1 MNEPLNIEETSGDR
15 LVWKMTQTLEEAQIK
30 AQQEAANVMG
40 TTIPVMIFRQGKRTH
55 LTGAVPMGFI
65 ADKILVQ
72 GAEKRSRLA
81 DAKSALNRPEDPSH
95 TAVIAKYLF
104 DNYREKYILPP
115 LTLNL
120 RQRVSLY
127 VPDYNAE
134 IKPGYLVVPRTAA
147 LAVTDGQH
155 RTKAII
161 DLLSKLDTEN
171 AESFAADAVAMMITC
186 ESDLSQI
193 HQDFADCSRTKPL
206 PPSQVAVFDQRNPA
220 NRLLLQIE
228 DRCRLFKGRID
239 PTSKSLSKN
248 SIFLF
253 LANQLRQMVKELV
266 CGSFAMPDADFEK
279 RANQQLGTEAKME
292 AALNKYAEFVNY
304 LTERIPVWNDISKLA
319 PDTLHTSQIPLK
331 RQEGWICLTVTGLN
345 VIGRIGHQLFTTP
358 DLDGEWTKYA
368 DRLAQLDWSRSAEIW
383 QGNIVQNGKIRTQ
396 NSPVKEAIE
405 AVRQAID
412 LPKHQPAAERST
424 SSATIE
430 VVESENGAA

>member
-1 MNEPLNIEETSGDR
+1 
-15 LVWKMTQTLEEAQIK
+15 
-30 AQQEAANVMG
+30 MG
-40 TTIPVMIFRQGKRTH
+40 TTIPLMIFRQGRRTH

-104 DNYREKYILPP
+104 DNYKEKYILPP

-120 RQRVSLY
+120 RQRVSAY
-127 VPDYNAE
+127 VPGYNAE

-161 DLLSKLDTEN
+161 DLLLKLDAEN
-171 AESFAADAVAMMITC
+171 AELFAADAVAMMITC

-220 NRLLLQIE
+220 NRLLLQME
-228 DRCRLFKGRID
+228 DRCLLFKGRID

-253 LANQLRQMVKELV
+253 LANQLRQLVKELV

-279 RANQQLGTEAKME
+279 RATQQLGTEAKME
-292 AALNKYAEFVNY
+292 AALNKYAEFLNY
-304 LTERIPVWNDISKLA
+304 LTGKIPVWNEISKLV
-319 PDTLHTSQIPLK
+319 PGTLHTSQIPIK
-331 RQEGWICLTVTGLN
+331 RQEGWVCLTVTGLN
-345 VIGRIGHQLFTTP
+345 VIGRIGHQLFTSP
-358 DLDGEWTKYA
+358 ELDVEWTTY
-368 DRLAQLDWSRSAEIW
+368 AEI
-383 QGNIVQNGKIRTQ
+383 R
-396 NSPVKEAIE
+396 
-405 AVRQAID
+405 
-412 LPKHQPAAERST
+412 L
-424 SSATIE
+424 
-430 VVESENGAA
+430 

>member
-1 MNEPLNIEETSGDR
+1 MIITENYNLLRGRKRGRPHHVNETVNTVESSCDR

-40 TTIPVMIFRQGKRTH
+40 TTIPVMIFRQGRRTH

-104 DNYREKYILPP
+104 DNYKEKYILPP

-120 RQRVSLY
+120 RQRVSVY

-161 DLLSKLDTEN
+161 DLLLKLDAEN
-171 AESFAADAVAMMITC
+171 AELFAADAVAMMITC

-220 NRLLLQIE
+220 NRLLLQME
-228 DRCRLFKGRID
+228 DRCLLFKGRID

-253 LANQLRQMVKELV
+253 LANQLRQLVKELV

-279 RANQQLGTEAKME
+279 RATQQLGTEAKME
-292 AALNKYAEFVNY
+292 AALNKYAEFLNY
-304 LTERIPVWNDISKLA
+304 LTGKIPVWNEISKLV
-319 PDTLHTSQIPLK
+319 PGTLHTSQIPIK
-331 RQEGWICLTVTGLN
+331 RQEGWVCLTVTGLN
-345 VIGRIGHQLFTTP
+345 VIGRIGHQLFTSP
-358 DLDGEWTKYA
+358 ELDVEWTTY
-368 DRLAQLDWSRSAEIW
+368 AEI
-383 QGNIVQNGKIRTQ
+383 R
-396 NSPVKEAIE
+396 
-405 AVRQAID
+405 
-412 LPKHQPAAERST
+412 L
-424 SSATIE
+424 
-430 VVESENGAA
+430 

>member
-1 MNEPLNIEETSGDR
+1 VNEIVNTVESSCDR
-15 LVWKMTQTLEEAQIK
+15 LVWKMTQTLEEAQIQ

-40 TTIPVMIFRQGKRTH
+40 TTIPVMIFRQGRRTH

-104 DNYREKYILPP
+104 DNYKEKYILPP

-120 RQRVSLY
+120 RQRVSAY
-127 VPDYNAE
+127 VPGYNAE

-161 DLLSKLDTEN
+161 DLLLKLDAEN
-171 AESFAADAVAMMITC
+171 AELFAADAVAMMITC

-220 NRLLLQIE
+220 NRLLLQME
-228 DRCRLFKGRID
+228 DRCLLFKGRID

-253 LANQLRQMVKELV
+253 LANQLRQLVKELV

-279 RANQQLGTEAKME
+279 RATQQLGTEAKME
-292 AALNKYAEFVNY
+292 AALNKYAEFLNY
-304 LTERIPVWNDISKLA
+304 LTGKIPVWNEISKLV
-319 PDTLHTSQIPLK
+319 S
-331 RQEGWICLTVTGLN
+331 RFSN
-345 VIGRIGHQLFTTP
+345 S
-358 DLDGEWTKYA
+358 WT
-368 DRLAQLDWSRSAEIW
+368 
-383 QGNIVQNGKIRTQ
+383 
-396 NSPVKEAIE
+396 
-405 AVRQAID
+405 
-412 LPKHQPAAERST
+412 
-424 SSATIE
+424 
-430 VVESENGAA
+430 